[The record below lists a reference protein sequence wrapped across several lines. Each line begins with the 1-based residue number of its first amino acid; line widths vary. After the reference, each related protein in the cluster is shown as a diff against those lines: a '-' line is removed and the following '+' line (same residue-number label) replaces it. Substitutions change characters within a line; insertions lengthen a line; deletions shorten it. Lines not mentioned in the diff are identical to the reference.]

1 MNRAF
6 LHVNWHVN
14 NDRSVI
20 TAGVLL
26 IYCCFLLI
34 NKIHLLQFSCRLRTK
49 RHMNYCPQRK
59 VQFFLERENFQRLQP
74 SKQTRLSAIALLPK
88 KNIYPIFKRVE
99 FVNLFV
105 EKARFKNLVNEISL
119 FFYFVNLFIHPAT
132 LSDLA
137 NQ

>member
-26 IYCCFLLI
+26 LYCCFLLI

-49 RHMNYCPQRK
+49 RHTNYCPQRK

-74 SKQTRLSAIALLPK
+74 SKQTRLSAPK
-88 KNIYPIFKRVE
+88 EKIYPIFKRKE
-99 FVNLFV
+99 FANLFV
-105 EKARFKNLVNEISL
+105 ENGPFQKSCQWNILIL
-119 FFYFVNLFIHPAT
+119 LLCDFIHT
-132 LSDLA
+132 SFDTKWFSKSIIFT
-137 NQ
+137 